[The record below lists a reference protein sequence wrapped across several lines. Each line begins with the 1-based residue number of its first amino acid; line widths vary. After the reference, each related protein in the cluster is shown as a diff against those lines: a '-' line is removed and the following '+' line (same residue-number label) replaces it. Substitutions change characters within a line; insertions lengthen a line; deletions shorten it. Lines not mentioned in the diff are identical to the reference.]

1 MLSFLKRR
9 TEPETSVDTLPLP
22 DGGDQQ
28 ASQLERGAC
37 LDTQDKQMPP
47 ASQDTD
53 ADARRNR
60 QQNIKVSDD
69 CAAAFAALAKA
80 LGLSKAALFE
90 DLVAERLEALQRR
103 GVKIEV

>member
-9 TEPETSVDTLPLP
+9 TEPETPVEPLPLLV
-22 DGGDQQ
+22 GCDQQ
-28 ASQLERGAC
+28 ASQPEL
-37 LDTQDKQMPP
+37 P
-47 ASQDTD
+47 APQEAD

-80 LGLSKAALFE
+80 QDISKAALFE
-90 DLVAERLEALQRR
+90 DMVVERLESLRRR
-103 GVKIEV
+103 GVKVEF

>member
-9 TEPETSVDTLPLP
+9 MEPETSVDTLPLP
-22 DGGDQQ
+22 VGCDQQ
-28 ASQLERGAC
+28 ASQPAGGAC
-37 LDTQDKQMPP
+37 LALQDEQVSP
-47 ASQDTD
+47 APLEAD

-69 CAAAFAALAKA
+69 CAAAFAAMAKA

-90 DLVAERLEALQRR
+90 DLVAERLDELQRR
-103 GVKIEV
+103 GVRIEV

>member
-9 TEPETSVDTLPLP
+9 TEPETTVALLPTLPAP
-22 DGGDQQ
+22 QE
-28 ASQLERGAC
+28 A
-37 LDTQDKQMPP
+37 
-47 ASQDTD
+47 D

-80 LGLSKAALFE
+80 AGISKAALFE
-90 DLVAERLEALQRR
+90 DLVAERLEKLQRAGQCMETT
-103 GVKIEV
+103 GV